1 VNAPAQDQKALEAT
15 ITGASGRSGQT
26 LQTEQNQARTDVE
39 KLLVA
44 SQTIWTKYGV
54 SGGCLVLGGAVA
66 LIAVPATM
74 VRVPGW
80 KPTDL
85 IVFMSFAVL
94 LIVIG
99 VIANLISRSLDTKA
113 AAERVQLF
121 AITKDGITRLHEA
134 DVEALASAY
143 QKATEAGSQNS
154 GTVFPP

>member
-1 VNAPAQDQKALEAT
+1 VSTPVQDSKALETT
-15 ITGASGRSGQT
+15 ITSANGQSSQT

-39 KLLVA
+39 KLLLA

-74 VRVPGW
+74 VHVPGW

-99 VIANLISRSLDTKA
+99 VIANLISRSLDTRA

-143 QKATEAGSQNS
+143 QKATDAGSQKP
-154 GTVFPP
+154 TVFPN